1 MDKVTAGGAGVAA
14 GLIIGGL
21 AAYLYARRTCREE
34 ADERV
39 RRTAGWCRMQLGSAA
54 REREALERHIT
65 NLERDNNRL
74 WDQVQRMQARDGPTG
89 KA

>member
-1 MDKVTAGGAGVAA
+1 MDKVTAGGVGMAA

-21 AAYLYARRTCREE
+21 AYLYARRTCREE

-65 NLERDNNRL
+65 NLERENCRL
-74 WDQVQRMQARDGPTG
+74 WDQVQKMPARAGPPG
-89 KA
+89 RA